1 MSRLE
6 KIGFTLFLAV
16 CLGFIAAV
24 FFMVGTISTHEL
36 RLNQ

>member
-6 KIGFTLFLAV
+6 KIGFFVFLAI

-24 FFMVGTISTHEL
+24 FFMVGTISTNEL

>member
-6 KIGFTLFLAV
+6 KFSMAVFLTICFAFLLAV
-16 CLGFIAAV
+16 L
-24 FFMVGTISTHEL
+24 FMVGVISTNEL